1 MKVSVSYYRTAKVV
15 DGHPLQLVGEK
26 ISSEVRT
33 TDGNFA
39 AAPDEARICRIAT
52 DTAIHFDVGA
62 SVSAADDILPASAV
76 DYLGVHEGQV
86 IAILTA

>member
-15 DGHPLQLVGEK
+15 DGQLVQLVGEK
-26 ISSEVRT
+26 MSSEVLT
-33 TDGNFA
+33 ANGSFA
-39 AAPDEARICRIAT
+39 AAPDEARIVRIAT
-52 DTAIHFDVGA
+52 DTAIHFDVGGA
-62 SVSAADDILPASAV
+62 VTAADDLLPANSV